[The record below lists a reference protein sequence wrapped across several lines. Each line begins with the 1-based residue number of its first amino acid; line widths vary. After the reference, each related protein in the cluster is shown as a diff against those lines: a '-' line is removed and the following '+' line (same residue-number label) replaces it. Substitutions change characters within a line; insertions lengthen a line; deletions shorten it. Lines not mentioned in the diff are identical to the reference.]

1 MVLQVFLTLREEED
15 IVLLYIAQ
23 NIVVVYFQAI
33 GIKDSDLSKLLLK
46 FKRPQLSLAL
56 AQ

>member
-1 MVLQVFLTLREEED
+1 MVPQLFLTLREEED

-46 FKRPQLSLAL
+46 FKRPQLGLAL

>member
-1 MVLQVFLTLREEED
+1 MVPQLLLTLREEED
-15 IVLLYIAQ
+15 IVLLDIAQ

-46 FKRPQLSLAL
+46 FKRSQLSLAL